1 VGLFETVLVRVV
13 KQNMKFP
20 HRNKKSSTFDL
31 TSLIDVV
38 FLLLIFFM
46 LTTTFVNLENR
57 VEVNLPSGDFAA
69 AEPSENIIVSVTEN
83 NIIYL
88 NGKLIDPLKLTENV
102 AAELKKE
109 PEKIVVLEADKNVLH
124 GKVIRVMD
132 LLKKGGAEKIAI
144 ATQPAEKEIK

>member
-1 VGLFETVLVRVV
+1 
-13 KQNMKFP
+13 MKFP
-20 HRNKKSSTFDL
+20 HLNKKSARFDL
-31 TSLIDVV
+31 TPLIDVV

-57 VEVNLPSGDFAA
+57 VKVNLPSGDFAA
-69 AEPSENIIVSVTEN
+69 AESSENIVVSITEN
-83 NIIYL
+83 NTIYL

-102 AAELKKE
+102 AIELTNG

-144 ATQPAEKEIK
+144 ATQPMEEK

>member
-1 VGLFETVLVRVV
+1 
-13 KQNMKFP
+13 MKFP
-20 HRNKKSSTFDL
+20 HQNKKSATFDL
-31 TSLIDVV
+31 TPLIDVV

-69 AEPSENIIVSVTEN
+69 AEPSENIVVSITEN
-83 NIIYL
+83 NTIYL
-88 NGKLIDPLKLTENV
+88 NGKLIDPSKLTENV
-102 AAELKKE
+102 AVELKGD
-109 PEKIVVLEADKNVLH
+109 PERTVVLEADKNVLH

-144 ATQPAEKEIK
+144 ATQPAGKE

>member
-1 VGLFETVLVRVV
+1 
-13 KQNMKFP
+13 MKFP
-20 HRNKKSSTFDL
+20 HLNKKSAYFDL

-69 AEPSENIIVSVTEN
+69 AEPSQNIIVSITEN
-83 NIIYL
+83 NTIYF
-88 NGKLIDPLKLTENV
+88 NGKLIDPLKLSESV
-102 AAELKKE
+102 AAEIKGE
-109 PEKIVVLEADKNVLH
+109 PEKIVVLEADQNVLH

-144 ATQPAEKEIK
+144 ATQPVEKK

>member
-1 VGLFETVLVRVV
+1 
-13 KQNMKFP
+13 MKFP
-20 HRNKKSSTFDL
+20 HLNKKSARFDL
-31 TSLIDVV
+31 TPLIDVV

-69 AEPSENIIVSVTEN
+69 AEPSQNIIVSITEN
-83 NIIYL
+83 NTIYF
-88 NGKLIDPLKLTENV
+88 NGKLIDPLKLSESV
-102 AAELKKE
+102 AAEIKGE
-109 PEKIVVLEADKNVLH
+109 SEKIVVLEADQNVLH

-144 ATQPAEKEIK
+144 ATQPTKEK